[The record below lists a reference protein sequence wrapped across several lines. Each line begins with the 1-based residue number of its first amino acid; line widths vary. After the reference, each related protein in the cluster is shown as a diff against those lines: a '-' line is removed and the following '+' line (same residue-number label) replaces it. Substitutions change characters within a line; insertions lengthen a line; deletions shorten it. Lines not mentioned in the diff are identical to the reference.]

1 MARDPDSRESAHQG
15 ERNAIAEMRSRA
27 LEMWGQ
33 ERVEEIEGSLERTAL
48 AVWRM
53 TKLEFKPADS
63 PAFSLSEFAGEDA
76 ALTPEDGP
84 DDG

>member
-1 MARDPDSRESAHQG
+1 MAREPESRESEHLG
-15 ERNAIAEMRSRA
+15 EQNAIAEMRSRA
-27 LEMWGQ
+27 VGMWGQ
-33 ERVEEIEGSLERTAL
+33 ERVEEIEESLERTAL

-53 TKLEFKPADS
+53 TKLDFTPADS

-76 ALTPEDGP
+76 ALAPEDGP